1 MSAQVKDKA
10 AFQRLSFLYQ
20 AAHCVL
26 AQILRTRSW
35 HGSTVTCSAPSVT
48 EPSANP
54 AREDAA
60 TGTGCLRCGQTKR
73 FPSNPAYKMWVSFH
87 QKTPTTSQTKKA
99 LYLIL
104 PDSNRRAGT
113 WEKQRLFLWDFS
125 PGPAHLRK
133 SVLWVSQDS
142 LKLQNFQAKVE
153 P

>member
-60 TGTGCLRCGQTKR
+60 TGTGSYQKPVLQGSVLAAAIPDFLPTS
-73 FPSNPAYKMWVSFH
+73 P
-87 QKTPTTSQTKKA
+87 QKTFDGKEP
-99 LYLIL
+99 
-104 PDSNRRAGT
+104 PDSLIAR
-113 WEKQRLFLWDFS
+113 EIPFS
-125 PGPAHLRK
+125 
-133 SVLWVSQDS
+133 
-142 LKLQNFQAKVE
+142 FQKD
-153 P
+153 